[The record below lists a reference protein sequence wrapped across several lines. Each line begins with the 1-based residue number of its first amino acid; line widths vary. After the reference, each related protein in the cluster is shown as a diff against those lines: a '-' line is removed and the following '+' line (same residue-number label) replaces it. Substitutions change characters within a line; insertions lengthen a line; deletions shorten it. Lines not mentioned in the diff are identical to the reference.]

1 MLCNCLLCICV
12 FIGAKVWGKVTKDL
26 FIKNRTRSLVTL
38 LLFLYEFLWI
48 SLYYES
54 AVSEENCVNDWDFYR
69 ILGET
74 YGVFLLL
81 LLWAYSQVL
90 AH

>member
-1 MLCNCLLCICV
+1 M
-12 FIGAKVWGKVTKDL
+12 
-26 FIKNRTRSLVTL
+26 
-38 LLFLYEFLWI
+38 YEFLWI

-54 AVSEENCVNDWDFYR
+54 AVSEENCVNNWDIYR

-74 YGVFLLL
+74 YGVYLLL
-81 LLWAYSQVL
+81 LLLILLLLLLSWAYSQVL